1 MSLPFKFIWNM
12 AWILQ
17 PHLFTLDFLSLT
29 LKHSTFGGISKTC
42 NSLGVKRYTRVYL
55 RYSVDLVS
63 SGSPLGTNKGK
74 ANKEIFVG
82 IISKLYRIQGTNI
95 TNAITIGS
103 KTVQQK
109 DINWS
114 NRIRGKDAR
123 TQIKVNIRAQDLNP
137 KERP

>member
-1 MSLPFKFIWNM
+1 M
-12 AWILQ
+12 
-17 PHLFTLDFLSLT
+17 
-29 LKHSTFGGISKTC
+29 
-42 NSLGVKRYTRVYL
+42 GVKRYTRVYL

-63 SGSPLGTNKGK
+63 SVSLLGTNKGK

-114 NRIRGKDAR
+114 NRILGKEAL
-123 TQIKVNIRAQDLNP
+123 RAQL
-137 KERP
+137 

>member
-1 MSLPFKFIWNM
+1 M
-12 AWILQ
+12 
-17 PHLFTLDFLSLT
+17 
-29 LKHSTFGGISKTC
+29 
-42 NSLGVKRYTRVYL
+42 GVKRYTRVYL

-63 SGSPLGTNKGK
+63 SVSLLGTNKGK